1 MLIRKMH
8 RLETE
13 ENVIKLVLEIRRD
26 HPTMSCRSMYFKL
39 RPPSMGRDRFENLC
53 HEVGL
58 TVERRRTPWRTTDSS
73 GVIRFDNLLVDK
85 ELTSIDQAYCS
96 DITYYEVMGRFHYL
110 TFVLDCYSRR
120 ILGYSVSKKLVTEE
134 TTLPALEMAIQT
146 RGSIPPG
153 TIIHSDGGGQFY
165 DKRFLELTQRY
176 QMRNSMCEMA
186 FENGKAERING
197 IIKNNYLRFYTIK
210 SFEQLR
216 KSVDRA
222 VWLYNYE
229 KPHKALG
236 YRNPLYFEKEHV
248 LLLQQTV
255 PKMTESLEANTDFWG
270 IEPHKI

>member
-1 MLIRKMH
+1 MLTRRMH

-13 ENVIKLVLEIRRD
+13 EYVIKLVLEIRKD

-39 RPPSMGRDRFENLC
+39 RPPSMGRDRFEGLC
-53 HEVGL
+53 YELGL
-58 TVERRRTPWRTTDSS
+58 TVERQKNPWRTTDSS
-73 GVIRFDNLLVDK
+73 GVIRFNNLLIDK
-85 ELTSIDQAYCS
+85 ELSSMDQAYSS

-120 ILGYSVSKKLVTEE
+120 ILGYSVSKNLTTEQ
-134 TTLPALEMAIQT
+134 TTLPALKMAIRT
-146 RGSIPPG
+146 RGTIPAG

-165 DKRFLELTQRY
+165 DKEFLDLTQHH

-210 SFEQLR
+210 SFEQLT

-222 VWLYNYE
+222 VWLYNHE

-236 YRNPLYFEKEHV
+236 YRSPLDFEKEHV
-248 LLLQQTV
+248 LLQQQTV
-255 PKMTESLEANTDFWG
+255 PTMTESLEAKPDFRG
-270 IEPHKI
+270 VEPQKI